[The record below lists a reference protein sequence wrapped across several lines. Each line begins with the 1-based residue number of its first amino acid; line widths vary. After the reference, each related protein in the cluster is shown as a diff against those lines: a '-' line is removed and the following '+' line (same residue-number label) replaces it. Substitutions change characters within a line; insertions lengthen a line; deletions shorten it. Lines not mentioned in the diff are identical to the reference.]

1 MKKQLGVLLLGCA
14 IALGSYSAVLAATA
28 PTSIKA
34 DVIEYNT
41 KTGVTTAKG
50 NVIISQED
58 GQAKA
63 AAAEYNTKTRTGSL
77 TGNVVANKDDATITC
92 DTLIMHDE
100 NHTTAVGSAS
110 LKKQDKML
118 RAEQVEYYKDRNFME
133 TVGSWGE
140 LAMDDGST
148 LTAGYISYDVGAG
161 FANAENG
168 VKIVSDTRN
177 LTAEADRATYDTKR
191 DGIIELVG
199 NATAT
204 QNGNT
209 ISGNRLR
216 IVNEDRTAEATGN
229 VKMVYIPEEKETANN
244 G

>member
-14 IALGSYSAVLAATA
+14 IAIGGFSAVQAADA

-41 KTGVTTAKG
+41 KTGITTAKG
-50 NVIISQED
+50 NVVISQED

-63 AAAEYNTKTRTGSL
+63 AAAEYNTKTKTGKL
-77 TGNVVANKDDATITC
+77 TGGVVATKDDARIVC
-92 DTLIMHDE
+92 DTLVLHDE
-100 NHTTAVGSAS
+100 NHTTAIGNAS
-110 LKKQDKML
+110 MKKQDKTL
-118 RAEQVEYYKDRNFME
+118 RADQVEYYKDRDFLE

-148 LTAGYISYDVGAG
+148 LTAGYINYDARVGLAT
-161 FANAENG
+161 AESG
-168 VKIVSDTRN
+168 VQIVSDARN
-177 LTAEADRATYDTKR
+177 LTASADKATYDTKNE
-191 DGIIELVG
+191 GTIELVG

-216 IVNEDRTAEATGN
+216 IVNENNTAEASGN
-229 VKMVYIPEEKETANN
+229 VKMVYLPKEKPAVNN